1 MSKRTVA
8 EVLVDELAE
17 AGVTRLYGL
26 VGDSL
31 NPVSDALRRDG
42 RIRFIHVRHEETAA
56 FAAGAEAQLSEKL
69 AACAG
74 TSGPGHVHLING
86 LYDANRSYAPVI
98 AIASHIPGSAI
109 GTRYFQE
116 THPDQ
121 LFNECSHCNELV
133 SSPSQM
139 PHVLRRAMQTAV
151 SKRGV
156 SVIALPGDVAAMPM
170 NEEPSHGVIPPPPAP
185 AANAHDIQ
193 LLADEINSARKAT
206 HYCGSGCRKARK
218 EDMALADKIKAPNGH
233 ASRGQQWIEPD
244 NPFDVGMTG
253 LIGFGGA
260 YEAMEHCDLLI
271 LLGTDMPYSAWYP
284 KKPRIVQLDIR
295 GEHLGGRTRIDLGVV
310 GDVAQTLRA
319 LLPFVEPRD
328 DRRHLDEAIANL
340 KKSREHLNAYVE
352 HVSSEGRP
360 HPEHLTSVI
369 DANASDEAV
378 FTVDTGLND
387 VWAARYI
394 TAKVGRNII
403 GSFNHGSMACAL
415 PMSIGAQLLYPE
427 RQVIALCGDGG
438 MTMLMGELL
447 TLVQYNLPV
456 KVIVYNNGALGFI
469 NLEMRTAGYPEFQ
482 TDMKNPDFARM
493 AEVIGMKGF
502 RIEKGAD
509 VEPVI
514 KAALATP
521 GPVLVDALTD
531 PAAIPLPPTITAG
544 EAKGLALG
552 LGKLALMGRFS
563 ATMDMIKSTS
573 GSSRKIGGG
582 RGTFLEKGPLPSPEP
597 PLSSQDF
604 QFYRIPVPIFPCGA
618 EANVYLIA
626 LSFLQFI
633 NTTCRS
639 VSTKTSTK
647 LTHKKEP
654 VNLTDQPALF
664 LSYDRNFLRAASPLY
679 KSLRGWRG
687 GVWGGEEEALLQK
700 GSPLPNFAFSLSQLR

>member
-121 LFNECSHCNELV
+121 LFNECSHCNELI

-156 SVIALPGDVAAMPM
+156 SVIALPGNVAAMPM
-170 NEEPSHGVIPPPPAP
+170 DEEPSHGVIPPPPAP

-193 LLADEINSARKAT
+193 LLADEINGARKVT
-206 HYCGSGCRKARK
+206 LYCGSGCRNARK
-218 EDMALADKIKAPNGH
+218 EVMALADKLKAPIGH
-233 ASRGQQWIEPD
+233 AWRGKQWIEPD

-328 DRRHLDEAIANL
+328 DSRHLDEAIANL

-360 HPEHLTSVI
+360 HPEHLTSAI

-447 TLVQYNLPV
+447 TLVQYNLPI

-521 GPVLVDALTD
+521 GPVLVDAFTD

-563 ATMDMIKSTS
+563 ATMDMIKSNI
-573 GSSRKIGGG
+573 R
-582 RGTFLEKGPLPSPEP
+582 
-597 PLSSQDF
+597 
-604 QFYRIPVPIFPCGA
+604 QF
-618 EANVYLIA
+618 
-626 LSFLQFI
+626 
-633 NTTCRS
+633 
-639 VSTKTSTK
+639 
-647 LTHKKEP
+647 
-654 VNLTDQPALF
+654 
-664 LSYDRNFLRAASPLY
+664 
-679 KSLRGWRG
+679 
-687 GVWGGEEEALLQK
+687 
-700 GSPLPNFAFSLSQLR
+700 

>member
-42 RIRFIHVRHEETAA
+42 RIRFIHVRHEETPA

-121 LFNECSHCNELV
+121 LFKECSHCNELV

-193 LLADEINSARKAT
+193 LLADEINGARKVT
-206 HYCGSGCRKARK
+206 LYCGSGCRNARK
-218 EDMALADKIKAPNGH
+218 EVMALADKLKAPIGH
-233 ASRGQQWIEPD
+233 AWRGKQWIEPD

-284 KKPRIVQLDIR
+284 KKPRIIQLDIR
-295 GEHLGGRTRIDLGVV
+295 GEHLGGRTRIDLG
-310 GDVAQTLRA
+310 TS
-319 LLPFVEPRD
+319 PRPCVPCSPSW
-328 DRRHLDEAIANL
+328 N
-340 KKSREHLNAYVE
+340 
-352 HVSSEGRP
+352 P
-360 HPEHLTSVI
+360 
-369 DANASDEAV
+369 
-378 FTVDTGLND
+378 
-387 VWAARYI
+387 
-394 TAKVGRNII
+394 
-403 GSFNHGSMACAL
+403 
-415 PMSIGAQLLYPE
+415 
-427 RQVIALCGDGG
+427 G
-438 MTMLMGELL
+438 MTAGIL
-447 TLVQYNLPV
+447 T
-456 KVIVYNNGALGFI
+456 
-469 NLEMRTAGYPEFQ
+469 R
-482 TDMKNPDFARM
+482 
-493 AEVIGMKGF
+493 
-502 RIEKGAD
+502 
-509 VEPVI
+509 
-514 KAALATP
+514 
-521 GPVLVDALTD
+521 
-531 PAAIPLPPTITAG
+531 PLPISRNPGNTSTPTSSMFPQKAG
-544 EAKGLALG
+544 RIPSILRRPSTPTPPTKPSSPWIPA
-552 LGKLALMGRFS
+552 S
-563 ATMDMIKSTS
+563 TTS
-573 GSSRKIGGG
+573 GPPATSPPRWAGTSSARSTTAPWPAPCPCPSARNCSIPNGRSSR
-582 RGTFLEKGPLPSPEP
+582 S
-597 PLSSQDF
+597 
-604 QFYRIPVPIFPCGA
+604 
-618 EANVYLIA
+618 
-626 LSFLQFI
+626 
-633 NTTCRS
+633 
-639 VSTKTSTK
+639 
-647 LTHKKEP
+647 
-654 VNLTDQPALF
+654 
-664 LSYDRNFLRAASPLY
+664 AAT
-679 KSLRGWRG
+679 
-687 GVWGGEEEALLQK
+687 A
-700 GSPLPNFAFSLSQLR
+700 A

>member
-121 LFNECSHCNELV
+121 LFNECSHCNELI

-170 NEEPSHGVIPPPPAP
+170 DEEPSHGVIPPPPAP

-193 LLADEINSARKAT
+193 LLADEINSARKVT
-206 HYCGSGCRKARK
+206 LYCGSGCRNARK
-218 EDMALADKIKAPNGH
+218 EVMALADKLKAPIGH
-233 ASRGQQWIEPD
+233 AWRGKQWIEPD

-310 GDVAQTLRA
+310 GDVAQTLRT

-328 DRRHLDEAIANL
+328 DSRYLDEAIANL

-360 HPEHLTSVI
+360 HPEHLTSAI

-447 TLVQYNLPV
+447 TLVQYNLPI

-521 GPVLVDALTD
+521 GPVLVDVLTD
-531 PAAIPLPPTITAG
+531 PAAIPLPPSITAG
-544 EAKGLALG
+544 EEKGLALG

-563 ATMDMIKSTS
+563 ATMDMIKSNI
-573 GSSRKIGGG
+573 R
-582 RGTFLEKGPLPSPEP
+582 
-597 PLSSQDF
+597 
-604 QFYRIPVPIFPCGA
+604 QF
-618 EANVYLIA
+618 
-626 LSFLQFI
+626 
-633 NTTCRS
+633 
-639 VSTKTSTK
+639 
-647 LTHKKEP
+647 
-654 VNLTDQPALF
+654 
-664 LSYDRNFLRAASPLY
+664 
-679 KSLRGWRG
+679 
-687 GVWGGEEEALLQK
+687 
-700 GSPLPNFAFSLSQLR
+700 